1 MRQQCKVLSCTV
13 RNLTCCRDVFVKN
26 ISCVTSPFL
35 RECGGGGGKGAKTV
49 NTSVISKDPNVD
61 LHSKVTKPFFFFK
74 LGMTDSEIWCCL
86 K

>member
-26 ISCVTSPFL
+26 ISCITSPFL
-35 RECGGGGGKGAKTV
+35 RGWGEGGGGEGVDGGRGAKIV

-61 LHSKVTKPFFFFK
+61 LHSKVTKPVFFFCFFFK
-74 LGMTDSEIWCCL
+74 LV
-86 K
+86 